1 MSNTW
6 TNIAKGIGAAVVSV
20 ILIALV
26 LLILSPIIYFLG
38 WCIGWFAMVT
48 IGDMLIKGINL
59 VFGTAFAKDILPV
72 LGGVLCWIGS
82 FFRGASTASK
92 NNK

>member
-1 MSNTW
+1 MSETW

-82 FFRGASTASK
+82 FFRGASATKASK
-92 NNK
+92 